1 MDARRALTAQD
12 EPPDRFDRRLVAASL
27 LVMVLLTAWFRVELA
42 VRDSEFDTRS
52 PDGLLKSD
60 PALLYSL
67 LERIV
72 EAGGSIPADFAHDT
86 RLEHPDTIDVA
97 TRFPLAM
104 LQVTAWAHILLGRSV
119 GLHVTATEV
128 AALAMALALVG
139 VYLLAREVSGSRGLG
154 LLAALLAAATPA
166 IHRTVGF
173 VLVDEDAF
181 WPLFAL
187 HLGLAARAVRV
198 RSPTSLLFAGVSA
211 AAALATWHAAS
222 FFLALEAL
230 VLFVGFAWKGTNPL
244 AVHGGLL
251 VAIPLVV
258 AAIAVPFLRATDAV
272 YALPVAVAVGL
283 AVAGR
288 LRVARVARAVGI
300 GLTLTVVAIGVSV
313 AEGAHAHVFALLV
326 AKIEHLGLRPPS
338 AEGLTADV
346 RLMWQGPFETP
357 GFVHAASILSLAGVL
372 GLAAAIRTLVRR
384 AANGTANGAGRGPE
398 RGAEYALIA
407 LFAISLLAAWLAE
420 RALVLPALL
429 APALA
434 AAASSRLRCGAW
446 ILGAAVCIQIA
457 LSGAWAANYSNPW
470 YHAPIQRQ
478 TEIRWLLDAVA
489 EHVPPDEAI
498 AADFMSGPAILAKTG
513 HAIVVSPK
521 WEAREPRRRAAEFLD
536 AFHHDSP
543 EEFRRLLVDRYRV
556 RWLVVDR
563 FTLQYLAR
571 WSAGLPPDSFDPLP
585 GTAAAAL
592 LAQDDAAL
600 RAIPGYELVAR
611 SPATI
616 RMASGQPS
624 DFYRLFRLAE

>member
-1 MDARRALTAQD
+1 MDARAALTAED
-12 EPPDRFDRRLVAASL
+12 ELPERFDRRLVAAFL
-27 LVMVLLTAWFRVELA
+27 LVLVLLTAWFRVELA
-42 VRDSEFDTRS
+42 VGDSEFDTRS

-187 HLGLAARAVRV
+187 HLGLTARAVRV
-198 RSPTSLLFAGVSA
+198 RSPASILLVGMSA
-211 AAALATWHAAS
+211 AAALATWHAAA

-230 VLFVGFAWKGTNPL
+230 VIFVGFAWKGTNPL
-244 AVHGGLL
+244 ALRGGIL

-272 YALPVAVAVGL
+272 YSLPVAVAVGL

-288 LRVARVARAVGI
+288 LRDARVARAVGI
-300 GLTLTVVAIGVSV
+300 GLTLAVVAIGMSV

-326 AKIEHLGLRPPS
+326 AKLEHLGLRPPS
-338 AEGLTADV
+338 AAGLSPDV

-357 GFVHAASILSLAGVL
+357 GFGHAASMLSLAGVL
-372 GLAAAIRTLVRR
+372 GLVAAVRAIVRR
-384 AANGTANGAGRGPE
+384 TASGTE
-398 RGAEYALIA
+398 SALIA
-407 LFAISLLAAWLAE
+407 FFAASLLAAWLAE

-434 AAASSRLRCGAW
+434 TLLGSRIPRGTW
-446 ILGAAVCIQIA
+446 ILGLACCIQLA
-457 LSGAWAANYSNPW
+457 LCAVWAANHSNPW
-470 YHAPIQRQ
+470 YHAPVQRQ
-478 TEIRWLLDAVA
+478 AEIRWLLDAVA
-489 EHVPPDEAI
+489 EHVPSGEAI

-563 FTLQYLAR
+563 FTLQYLAH

-600 RAIPGYELVAR
+600 RSIPGYELVAR